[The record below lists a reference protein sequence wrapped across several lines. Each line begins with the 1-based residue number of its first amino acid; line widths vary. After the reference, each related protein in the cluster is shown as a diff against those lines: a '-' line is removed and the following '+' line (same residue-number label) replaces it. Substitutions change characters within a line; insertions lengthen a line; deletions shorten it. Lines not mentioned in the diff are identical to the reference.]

1 MCGRYYVD
9 DSTEE
14 QIRKVVKEVDPR
26 MKWGKR
32 GDIHPTDAA
41 AVISAK
47 AGNLYASDMKWGFV
61 SSGGGLLINARS
73 ESAAQKVSF
82 SESLLNR
89 RCVMPAA
96 GFYEW
101 NRAKEKVSFTWNSH
115 PVFYLAGFYK
125 RFGGEERFIILTM
138 PANESV
144 SSVHDRM
151 PVLLPEEEITPWI
164 FDSTVTGRYLTRTG
178 PVLTRRQEYEQMSL
192 FG

>member
-47 AGNLYASDMKWGFV
+47 GGNLYASDMKWGFV

-164 FDSTVTGRYLTRTG
+164 FDSTVTGRYLARTG